1 MRRLDAWLKEHPE
14 LVPLM
19 ARRWGLKLEKR
30 SQNDPEAVAKQMLEA
45 ANATRVYDSLSQKER
60 DALKMLNGS
69 GNRIAQL
76 MFSRLHGDV
85 RKMGAGQIEREKP
98 HEKPANTSE
107 SLYYAGLI
115 GLGIDKLSSGLGPI
129 VYIPDDLASV
139 LPFSRT
145 SYNLDPAA
153 ATLEDLEEDIDFDED
168 EESDEDYPEE
178 EAPVQAAAPRATAP
192 TPAPSR
198 ESSPPPTSA
207 PGRIRKLDGVE
218 NPRAADT
225 SLVDDLT
232 TLLAFLQVMT
242 VRISGTYALDEAARQ
257 VLRRQLIV
265 NDPQRLT
272 FLFLLGISSGM
283 IYIEDGVA
291 YTQRDVA
298 RPWLEASRAQQT
310 QQLAQAWRTSTDY
323 VDLLHVPGLNVE
335 TEGWSYD
342 PVASRGEILNL
353 IQGFVP
359 IDAAWAIDEFIS
371 AVKDREPAFQRP
383 GGDFDSWYIRSES
396 GDYLSGFEDW
406 DAVDGALLDFVIT
419 QPLHWLGLLTLGDNA
434 VQLNAYGRAF
444 LTDQPFPSR
453 ADADERP
460 TLDSDGVLRVSRA
473 FSRFD
478 RFQIARFTT
487 WVSPATAAKPYEYRI
502 DAAGIQRG
510 AAQGISTDRIAKYV
524 QRVMGLEQLPDTVA
538 QLLHVWKAGAQA
550 DVWIE
555 QVVVLR
561 TTSIEVLDA
570 IWDKPQFRRYLGAR
584 LGDTAVT
591 VRADQLEAL
600 EAALGAA
607 GIDVQRS

>member
-1 MRRLDAWLKEHPE
+1 MRRLDAWLKERPE
-14 LVPLM
+14 LTPLVVQ
-19 ARRWGLKLEKR
+19 RWGLKLGKR
-30 SQNDPEAVAKQMLEA
+30 SQNDPEAVAKQMLDP
-45 ANATRVYDSLSQKER
+45 ANATRIYDSLPQKGR

-69 GNRIAQL
+69 GNQISEQ
-76 MFSRLHGDV
+76 MFVRMYDPI

-98 HEKPANTSE
+98 HEKPVGTTE
-107 SLYYAGLI
+107 TLYYAGLI
-115 GLGIDKLSSGLGPI
+115 GFGIDKLSSGLGPI
-129 VYIPDDLASV
+129 VYIPDDLAAV

-145 SYNLDPAA
+145 SYNLDPNA
-153 ATLEDLEEDIDFDED
+153 ATLEDLEDEIDFDDED
-168 EESDEDYPEE
+168 EDEDAEQSTRVEAQASHAHAP
-178 EAPVQAAAPRATAP
+178 APV
-192 TPAPSR
+192 PAH
-198 ESSPPPTSA
+198 ESA
-207 PGRIRKLDGVE
+207 PQPARASARIRKLETVE

-232 TLLAFLQVMT
+232 TLLAFLQVMA
-242 VRISGTYALDEAARQ
+242 VRISGTFAMDEAARQ

-283 IYIEDGVA
+283 IYVEDGVA

-310 QQLAQAWRTSTDY
+310 QQLAQAWRASKDY

-342 PVASRGEILNL
+342 PVTSRGEILNL
-353 IQGFVP
+353 IHSFVP
-359 IDAAWAIDEFIS
+359 IDAAWTVDEFIS
-371 AVKDREPAFQRP
+371 AVKEREPAYQRP
-383 GGDFDSWYIRSES
+383 GGDFDSWYIRGES

-434 VQLNAYGRAF
+434 AQLNAYGRAF
-444 LTDQPFPSR
+444 LADQPFPSR
-453 ADADERP
+453 AEPDDRP
-460 TLDSDGVLRVSRA
+460 TLDSDGILRVGRA

-487 WVSPATAAKPYEYRI
+487 WVSPATAVKPYEYRI

-510 AAQGISTDRIAKYV
+510 AAQGISTDRIAKYM
-524 QRVMGLEQLPDTVA
+524 QRVMGLEQLPDTIG

-550 DVWIE
+550 NVWFE

-570 IWDKPQFRRYLGAR
+570 IWKEPQFRRYLGAR
-584 LGDTAVT
+584 LGETAVT